1 MDLGRKKVCI
11 ITATRAEYGL
21 LKPLVVAL
29 QKMPELETQLVVTG
43 SHLLESQGYTYKE
56 IEKDGIG
63 IFAKIPIN
71 ITENTNYGITLSME
85 IGRAH
90 V

>member
-1 MDLGRKKVCI
+1 M
-11 ITATRAEYGL
+11 
-21 LKPLVVAL
+21 
-29 QKMPELETQLVVTG
+29 VVTG

-71 ITENTNYGITLSME
+71 VTENTNYGITLSM
-85 IGRAH
+85 AH
-90 V
+90 ALAEFGSFFSEGKT